1 MDFEMTSEHREWLE
15 EVRAFLDTSFGPE
28 ARAEALRAGREWSDR
43 PAMRDFRTALAR
55 KGWLGLTLPVE
66 YGGLGRSTF
75 EQFLLMDEFAYWGA
89 PSIDLS
95 SAAVGPTILR
105 HGSPEQCRT
114 WLPRIIRG
122 EVEFAIGYSEPD
134 AGTDLAS
141 LRTRAERTGGGWV
154 INGEKIWNTGAEYA
168 SHEWLACRTDP
179 DAPKHRGISVF
190 IVPLTSEG
198 ITIEPLWTWGGLR
211 TNRVRFDNV
220 PVTEEHLIGAPNE
233 GWRYVSMALDFER
246 VTVGLTGAIRRLRDE
261 LLEYLSTGTG
271 ADTIRLHPEL
281 RHAVGTLVVE
291 TEMARLLNYRA
302 AWMIDNGTVPYAEA
316 SMTKIFTTE
325 LQARASDIALQVL
338 GQLGRLDAPGTQ
350 IPLAGFAQS
359 LYRAAPYLRFG
370 GGNNE
375 VQRDI
380 VAQRGFGLPRAS

>member
-1 MDFEMTSEHREWLE
+1 MDFEMTSAHREWIE
-15 EVRAFLDTSFGPE
+15 EVQEFLDTSFGPE
-28 ARAEALRAGREWSDR
+28 ARAEALEAGREWNDR
-43 PAMRDFRTALAR
+43 PAMRAFRTSLAR
-55 KGWLGLTLPVE
+55 KGWLGVTLPPE

-105 HGSPEQCRT
+105 HGSPEQRRT

-122 EVEFAIGYSEPD
+122 DVEFAIGYSEPD

-141 LRTRAERTGGGWV
+141 LRTKAEPSGTGWV

-168 SHEWLACRTDP
+168 THEWLACRTDP

-190 IVPLTSEG
+190 IVPLSADG

-220 PVTEEHLIGAPNE
+220 QIGDESLIGALNE

-261 LLEYLSTGTG
+261 LLDHLAQGRG
-271 ADTIRLHPEL
+271 ADTIQHRPEL
-281 RHAVGTLVVE
+281 GHAVGTLVVE

-325 LQARASDIALQVL
+325 LQARASDIAMQVL
-338 GQLGRLDAPGTQ
+338 GPLGRLDAPAADV
-350 IPLAGFAQS
+350 PLAGLAQS

-380 VAQRGFGLPRAS
+380 VAQRGFGLPR